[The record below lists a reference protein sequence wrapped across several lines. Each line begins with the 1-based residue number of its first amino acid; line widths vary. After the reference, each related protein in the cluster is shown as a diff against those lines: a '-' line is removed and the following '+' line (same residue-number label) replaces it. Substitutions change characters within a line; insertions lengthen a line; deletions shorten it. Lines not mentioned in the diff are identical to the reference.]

1 MLLPLKQPNMT
12 TSRRSAI
19 KTIVGALALPTLSP
33 IAFVFAQSS
42 LEWTTYEIVTE
53 VNLESPKGI
62 AQSWVPLPLVLDADY
77 FRTIAIRSEASDPKA
92 TTQMYETPDKQARM
106 VWTKWDAAAAAHSV
120 KVSILVSTRN
130 RNLELSAPDP
140 ALKLSKAD
148 QRFWTRP
155 TKYLP
160 TDGIVKAK
168 AQEALAK
175 LPTNATDIDKAKA
188 IYNWVVDNT
197 HRDPKT
203 RGCGQGDVKL
213 MLETNNLG
221 GKCADINA
229 VFVALARSAGL
240 PARDVYGIRIADS
253 ARGYKSLGKSG
264 DITKAQHCRA
274 EFYASGYGWVPVDP
288 ADVRKVILE
297 ETGGLAV
304 TDPKVIAIRDY
315 LFGNWEMNWM
325 AYNYDHDIALPGSK
339 LGSKGDIPFL
349 MYPQA
354 ENNEGRFDS
363 LDPDNFKYKITSRR
377 IG

>member
-1 MLLPLKQPNMT
+1 MT
-12 TSRRSAI
+12 TSRRSAM
-19 KTIVGALALPTLSP
+19 KTIAGALALPAFNP
-33 IAFVFAQSS
+33 ISAAFAQSAPN
-42 LEWTTYEIVTE
+42 WTTYEIVTE
-53 VNLESPKGI
+53 VNLESPNGV
-62 AQSWVPLPLVLDADY
+62 AQSWIPLPLVLDTNY
-77 FRTIAIRSEASDPKA
+77 FRTLAIRPEASDPKA
-92 TTQMYETPDKQARM
+92 VNQVYVTPDKQARM
-106 VWTKWDAAAAAHSV
+106 LWTKWDASATSHSV
-120 KVSILVSTRN
+120 KVSILVSTCN
-130 RNLELSAPDP
+130 RNLEIVSPNP
-140 ALKLSKAD
+140 ALKLSKEE
-148 QRFWTRP
+148 QRFWTRG

-160 TDGIVKAK
+160 IDGIVKTK
-168 AQEALAK
+168 SQEALANV
-175 LPTNATDIDKAKA
+175 PANATDIEKAKA

-229 VFVALARSAGL
+229 VFVALARSAGI

-253 ARGYKSLGKSG
+253 VRGYKSLGKSG

-274 EFYASGYGWVPVDP
+274 EFYASGYGWFPVDP

-304 TDPKVIAIRDY
+304 NDPKVLAIRDY

-354 ENNEGRFDS
+354 ENTEGRFDS

>member
-1 MLLPLKQPNMT
+1 MLF
-12 TSRRSAI
+12 RSGDGVKA
-19 KTIVGALALPTLSP
+19 TLADLGARSVAGGIVGGASAGAVDPEHAAIGAGIGMVAPGIFSFGGMLFNAAGNIIGPQTQAAINNIKGKTL
-33 IAFVFAQSS
+33 F
-42 LEWTTYEIVTE
+42 
-53 VNLESPKGI
+53 
-62 AQSWVPLPLVLDADY
+62 D
-77 FRTIAIRSEASDPKA
+77 
-92 TTQMYETPDKQARM
+92 
-106 VWTKWDAAAAAHSV
+106 
-120 KVSILVSTRN
+120 VS
-130 RNLELSAPDP
+130 AG
-140 ALKLSKAD
+140 KAD
-148 QRFWTRP
+148 DVLQS
-155 TKYLP
+155 
-160 TDGIVKAK
+160 V
-168 AQEALAK
+168 
-175 LPTNATDIDKAKA
+175 DKAKA

-197 HRDPKT
+197 HRNPKT

-229 VFVALARSAGL
+229 VFVALSRSVGL

-325 AYNYDHDIALPGSK
+325 AYNYDHDITLPGSK
-339 LGSKGDIPFL
+339 LGSKGEIPFL

-354 ENNEGRFDS
+354 ENTEGRFDS
-363 LDPDNFKYKITSRR
+363 LDPDNFKYKITSVCTD
-377 IG
+377 ITISMKFP

>member
-1 MLLPLKQPNMT
+1 MSFN
-12 TSRRSAI
+12 RRSAI
-19 KTIVGALALPTLSP
+19 KTIVGAFALPVLNPISNALSQN
-33 IAFVFAQSS
+33 AS
-42 LEWTTYEIVTE
+42 EWITYEIVTE
-53 VNLESPKGI
+53 VNLESPNGSAEAWI
-62 AQSWVPLPLVLDADY
+62 PLPLVLDTDY
-77 FRTIAIRSEASDPKA
+77 FKTLAIRSEASDPKA
-92 TTQMYETPDKQARM
+92 STQIYETPNKQARM
-106 VWTKWDAAAAAHSV
+106 LWTKWDKSANNHTV
-120 KVSILVSTRN
+120 KISILVSTRN
-130 RNLELSAPDP
+130 RNLAMTTSNP
-140 ALKLSKAD
+140 ALKLSNREHK
-148 QRFWTRP
+148 FWTRG

-168 AQEALAK
+168 AQECIAN
-175 LPTNATDIDKAKA
+175 LPANASDVDKAKA

-197 HRDPKT
+197 YRNAST

-229 VFVALARSAGL
+229 VFVALARAAGL

-274 EFYASGYGWVPVDP
+274 EFYAAGYGWIPVDP

-297 ETGGLAV
+297 ETGGLAA
-304 TDPKVIAIRDY
+304 TDPKVLAIRDY

-325 AYNYDHDIALPGSK
+325 AYNYYHDLSLPGSK
-339 LGSKGDIPFL
+339 LGKNGDIPFL

-354 ENNEGRFDS
+354 ENAEGRFDS

>member
-1 MLLPLKQPNMT
+1 MT
-12 TSRRSAI
+12 ISRRSAL
-19 KTIVGALALPTLSP
+19 KTIAGTIALPVINP
-33 IAFVFAQSS
+33 IANVLAQSS
-42 LEWTTYEIVTE
+42 PEWTTYEIVTE
-53 VNLESPKGI
+53 VNLESPNGAAEAWI
-62 AQSWVPLPLVLDADY
+62 PLPLVLDTNY
-77 FRTIAIRSEASDPKA
+77 FRTLAIRPESSDPKA
-92 TTQMYETPDKQARM
+92 LNQIYETPNKQARM
-106 VWTKWDAAAAAHSV
+106 LWTKWDKTATTHNV
-120 KVSILVSTRN
+120 KVSMLVSTRN
-130 RNLELSAPDP
+130 RNLEPTSPNP
-140 ALKLSKAD
+140 VLKLSKD
-148 QRFWTRP
+148 EQRFWTRP

-160 TDGIVKAK
+160 TDGIVKTK
-168 AQEALAK
+168 MQESLANV
-175 LPTNATDIDKAKA
+175 PANASDTDKAKA

-197 HRDPKT
+197 YRNPKT

-229 VFVALARSAGL
+229 VFVALARSAGI

-274 EFYASGYGWVPVDP
+274 EYYATGYGWIPVDP

-315 LFGNWEMNWM
+315 LFGNWEMNWL

-339 LGSKGDIPFL
+339 LGSKGDIPFF

-354 ENNEGRFDS
+354 ENTEGRFDS

>member
-1 MLLPLKQPNMT
+1 MT
-12 TSRRSAI
+12 LTRRSAI
-19 KTIVGALALPTLSP
+19 KVITGAIALPTLAP
-33 IAFVFAQSS
+33 FADVLAQSS
-42 LEWTTYEIVTE
+42 PEWVTYEIVTD
-53 VNLESPKGI
+53 VALESPKGTAETWI
-62 AQSWVPLPLVLDADY
+62 PLPLVLDTDY
-77 FRTIAIRSEASDPKA
+77 FRTLGIRAETSDPKA
-92 TTQMYETPDKQARM
+92 LSQFFETPNKQARM
-106 VWTKWDAAAAAHSV
+106 LWTQWDKATTNHNV

-130 RNLELSAPDP
+130 RNLDLNAPNP
-140 ALKLSKAD
+140 KLQLSKQE

-160 TDGIVKAK
+160 TDGIVKVK
-168 AQEALAK
+168 TQECLANV
-175 LPTNATDIDKAKA
+175 PSNSGDIEKAKA

-229 VFVALARSAGL
+229 VFVAMARSAGI

-264 DITKAQHCRA
+264 EITKAQHCRA
-274 EFYASGYGWVPVDP
+274 EFYASGFGWVPVDP

-304 TDPKVIAIRDY
+304 TDPKVIALRDY

-339 LGSKGDIPFL
+339 LGSKGDIPFF

-354 ENNEGRFDS
+354 ENPEGRFDS

>member
-1 MLLPLKQPNMT
+1 MSI
-12 TSRRSAI
+12 SRRSAI
-19 KTIVGALALPTLSP
+19 KTIAGVFALPALNPMSS
-33 IAFVFAQSS
+33 VFAQSS
-42 LEWTTYEIVTE
+42 PEWTTYEIVSE
-53 VNLESPKGI
+53 VNLENTNGSAEAWI
-62 AQSWVPLPLVLDADY
+62 PLPLVLNTDY
-77 FRTIAIRSEASDPKA
+77 FKTLSIRPESGDAKVESKI
-92 TTQMYETPDKQARM
+92 YETPDKQARM
-106 VWTKWDAAAAAHSV
+106 LWTKWDKSASAHSV
-120 KVSILVSTRN
+120 KVAMIVSTRN
-130 RNLELSAPDP
+130 RHLELSNPNP
-140 ALKLSKAD
+140 VLKLSKEE
-148 QRFWTRP
+148 QKFWTRA
-155 TKYLP
+155 TAYLP
-160 TDGIVKAK
+160 TDGVVKAR
-168 AQEALAK
+168 AQECLAS
-175 LPTNATDIDKAKA
+175 LPANATDIDKAKA
-188 IYNWVVDNT
+188 IYNWVADNT

-229 VFVALARSAGL
+229 VFVALARSVGIA
-240 PARDVYGIRIADS
+240 ARDVYDIRIADS

-274 EFYASGYGWVPVDP
+274 EFYASGYGWFPVDP

-304 TDPKVIAIRDY
+304 TDPKVVAIRDY

-339 LGSKGDIPFL
+339 LGKNGDIPFL

-354 ENNEGRFDS
+354 ENKEGRFDS
-363 LDPDNFKYKITSRR
+363 LDPDNFKYKITSRL

>member
-1 MLLPLKQPNMT
+1 MT
-12 TSRRSAI
+12 TTRRSAL
-19 KTIVGALALPTLSP
+19 KTIAGALALPALSP
-33 IAFVFAQSS
+33 ISSVFAQAPVG
-42 LEWTTYEIVTE
+42 WTTYEIVTE
-53 VNLESPKGI
+53 VNLESPNGL
-62 AQSWVPLPLVLDADY
+62 AQSWIPLPLVLDTDY
-77 FRTIAIRSEASDPKA
+77 FQTLAIRPEASDPKA
-92 TTQMYETPDKQARM
+92 INQIYETPNKQARM
-106 VWTKWDAAAAAHSV
+106 LWTKWDKSATNHSV
-120 KVSILVSTRN
+120 KVSILVSTFN
-130 RNLELSAPDP
+130 RHLELTSPSP
-140 ALKLSKAD
+140 ALRLSKEE

-160 TDGIVKAK
+160 TDGIVKTK
-168 AQEALAK
+168 SQEALAHV
-175 LPTNATDIDKAKA
+175 PANATDVEKAKA

-229 VFVALARSAGL
+229 VFVALARSAGI

-274 EFYASGYGWVPVDP
+274 EFYANGYGWVPVDP

-304 TDPKVIAIRDY
+304 NDPKVLAIREY

-354 ENNEGRFDS
+354 ENAEGRFDS

>member
-1 MLLPLKQPNMT
+1 MT
-12 TSRRSAI
+12 TTRRSAL
-19 KTIVGALALPTLSP
+19 KTIAGALALPALSP
-33 IAFVFAQSS
+33 ISSVFAQAPVG
-42 LEWTTYEIVTE
+42 WTTYEIVTE
-53 VNLESPKGI
+53 VNLESPNGL
-62 AQSWVPLPLVLDADY
+62 AQSWIPLPLVLDTDY
-77 FRTIAIRSEASDPKA
+77 FQTLAIRPEASDPKA
-92 TTQMYETPDKQARM
+92 INQIYETSNKQARM
-106 VWTKWDAAAAAHSV
+106 LWTKWDKSATNHSV
-120 KVSILVSTRN
+120 KVSILVSTFN
-130 RNLELSAPDP
+130 RHLELTSPSP
-140 ALKLSKAD
+140 ALRLSKEE

-160 TDGIVKAK
+160 TDGIVKTK
-168 AQEALAK
+168 SQEALAHV
-175 LPTNATDIDKAKA
+175 PANATDVEKAKA

-229 VFVALARSAGL
+229 VFVALARSAGI

-274 EFYASGYGWVPVDP
+274 EFYANGYGWVPVDP

-304 TDPKVIAIRDY
+304 NDPKVLAIREY

-325 AYNYDHDIALPGSK
+325 AYNYDHDVALPGSK

-354 ENNEGRFDS
+354 ENAEGRFDS

>member
-1 MLLPLKQPNMT
+1 MT
-12 TSRRSAI
+12 TTRRSAI
-19 KTIVGALALPTLSP
+19 KTIIGTFTFPTLSP
-33 IAFVFAQSS
+33 IASAFAQSS
-42 LEWTTYEIVTE
+42 PEWATYEIVTE
-53 VNLESPKGI
+53 VNLDSPNGSAETWI
-62 AQSWVPLPLVLDADY
+62 PLPLVLDTDY
-77 FRTIAIRSEASDPKA
+77 FKTLAIRPEVSDSKA
-92 TTQMYETPDKQARM
+92 INQIYETPNKQARM
-106 VWTKWDAAAAAHSV
+106 LWTKWDKSSANHTV

-130 RNLELSAPDP
+130 RNLEMATPNP
-140 ALKLSKAD
+140 AVKLSKEE
-148 QRFWTRP
+148 QRFWTRG

-168 AQEALAK
+168 AQECIAN
-175 LPTNATDIDKAKA
+175 LPSHASDVDKAKA

-197 HRDPKT
+197 RRDPKT

-229 VFVALARSAGL
+229 VFVALSRSVGL

-274 EFYASGYGWVPVDP
+274 EFYAAGFGWVPVDP

-325 AYNYDHDIALPGSK
+325 AYNYDHDLVLPGSS
-339 LGSKGDIPFL
+339 LGKKGEIPFL

-354 ENNEGRFDS
+354 ENTEGRFDS
-363 LDPDNFKYKITSRR
+363 LDPDNFKYKITARR
-377 IG
+377 IA

>member
-1 MLLPLKQPNMT
+1 MSP
-12 TSRRSAI
+12 SRRSAI
-19 KTIVGALALPTLSP
+19 KTIAGAFALPTLNP
-33 IAFVFAQSS
+33 IASVFAQANPNWS
-42 LEWTTYEIVTE
+42 TYEIVTE
-53 VNLESPKGI
+53 VNLESPNGFAETWI
-62 AQSWVPLPLVLDADY
+62 PLPLVLDTNY
-77 FRTIAIRSEASDPKA
+77 FRTLAIRPESSDPKA
-92 TTQMYETPDKQARM
+92 VNQIYETADKQARM
-106 VWTKWDAAAAAHSV
+106 LWTKWDKSATNHSV
-120 KVSILVSTRN
+120 KASMLVSTCN
-130 RNLELSAPDP
+130 RNLELNTPNP
-140 ALKLSKAD
+140 ALTLSKVEKSY
-148 QRFWTRP
+148 WTRG

-168 AQEALAK
+168 AQECLANV
-175 LPTNATDIDKAKA
+175 PANATDVEKAKA

-229 VFVALARSAGL
+229 VFVALARSAGI

-274 EFYASGYGWVPVDP
+274 EFYAAGYGWMPVDP

-297 ETGGLAV
+297 ETGGLPAN
-304 TDPKVIAIRDY
+304 DPKVLAIRDY

-325 AYNYDHDIALPGSK
+325 AYNYGHDIVLPGSK

-354 ENNEGRFDS
+354 ENTEGRFDS
-363 LDPDNFKYKITSRR
+363 LDPDNFKYKITSRQ
-377 IG
+377 IS

>member
-1 MLLPLKQPNMT
+1 MT
-12 TSRRSAI
+12 ITRRSAI
-19 KTIVGALALPTLSP
+19 KAITSAFALPALNP
-33 IAFVFAQSS
+33 ITSVFAQSS
-42 LEWTTYEIVTE
+42 PEWTTYEIVTE
-53 VNLESPKGI
+53 VNLENTNGAAEAWI
-62 AQSWVPLPLVLDADY
+62 PLPLVLNTDY
-77 FRTIAIRSEASDPKA
+77 FKALSIKPEAGDTKVESKI
-92 TTQMYETPDKQARM
+92 YETPDKQARM
-106 VWTKWDAAAAAHSV
+106 LWTKWDKSASAHSV
-120 KVSILVSTRN
+120 KVAMIVSTRN
-130 RNLELSAPDP
+130 RHLELSSPNP
-140 ALKLSKAD
+140 ALKLSKEE
-148 QRFWTRP
+148 QKFWTRA
-155 TKYLP
+155 TAYLP

-168 AQEALAK
+168 AQECLAS
-175 LPTNATDIDKAKA
+175 LPANATDVDKAKA

-229 VFVALARSAGL
+229 VFVALARSAGIA
-240 PARDVYGIRIADS
+240 ARDVYGIRIADS

-264 DITKAQHCRA
+264 EITKAQHCRA
-274 EFYASGYGWVPVDP
+274 EFYASGYGWCPVDP

-304 TDPKVIAIRDY
+304 TDPKVVAIRDY

-339 LGSKGDIPFL
+339 LGKNGVIPFL

-354 ENNEGRFDS
+354 ENKEGRFDS
-363 LDPDNFKYKITSRR
+363 LDPDNFKYKITSRL

>member
-1 MLLPLKQPNMT
+1 MT

-19 KTIVGALALPTLSP
+19 KTIVGALALPSLGP
-33 IAFVFAQSS
+33 ISSAFAQAS

-62 AQSWVPLPLVLDADY
+62 AQSWVPLPLVLDTDY

-92 TTQMYETPDKQARM
+92 VNQMYETPDKQARM
-106 VWTKWDAAAAAHSV
+106 VWTKWDSAATSHTV

-130 RNLELSAPDP
+130 RNLEMVTPNP
-140 ALKLSKAD
+140 ALKLSKEE
-148 QRFWTRP
+148 QRFWT

-168 AQEALAK
+168 ALEAIAK
-175 LPTNATDIDKAKA
+175 LPANASEVDKAKA

-197 HRDPKT
+197 RRDPKT

-229 VFVALARSAGL
+229 VFVALARSVGL

-354 ENNEGRFDS
+354 ENTEGRFDS

>member
-1 MLLPLKQPNMT
+1 MATPN
-12 TSRRSAI
+12 
-19 KTIVGALALPTLSP
+19 
-33 IAFVFAQSS
+33 
-42 LEWTTYEIVTE
+42 
-53 VNLESPKGI
+53 
-62 AQSWVPLPLVLDADY
+62 
-77 FRTIAIRSEASDPKA
+77 
-92 TTQMYETPDKQARM
+92 
-106 VWTKWDAAAAAHSV
+106 
-120 KVSILVSTRN
+120 
-130 RNLELSAPDP
+130 P
-140 ALKLSKAD
+140 AVKLSKEE
-148 QRFWTRP
+148 QRFWTRG

-168 AQEALAK
+168 AQECIVN
-175 LPTNATDIDKAKA
+175 LPSNASDVDKAKA

-197 HRDPKT
+197 RRDPKT

-229 VFVALARSAGL
+229 VFVALSRSVGL

-274 EFYASGYGWVPVDP
+274 EFYASGFGWVPVDP

-297 ETGGLAV
+297 ETGGLVA

-325 AYNYDHDIALPGSK
+325 AYNYDHDLVLPGSS
-339 LGSKGDIPFL
+339 LGKKGEIPFL

-354 ENNEGRFDS
+354 ENTEGRFDS
-363 LDPDNFKYKITSRR
+363 LDPDNFKYKITARR
-377 IG
+377 IA

>member
-1 MLLPLKQPNMT
+1 MT

-19 KTIVGALALPTLSP
+19 KTIAGALAFPTLGPMTS
-33 IAFVFAQSS
+33 ALAQSAPN
-42 LEWTTYEIVTE
+42 WTTYEIVTE
-53 VNLESPKGI
+53 VNLDTPNGTAETWI
-62 AQSWVPLPLVLDADY
+62 PLPLVLDTNY
-77 FRTIAIRSEASDPKA
+77 FRTLAIRPEASDPKA
-92 TTQMYETPDKQARM
+92 ITQIYETPNKQARM
-106 VWTKWDAAAAAHSV
+106 LWTKWDKAATNHSV
-120 KVSILVSTRN
+120 KVSILVSTCN
-130 RNLELSAPDP
+130 RNLEPASTNP
-140 ALKLSKAD
+140 ALKLSKEE
-148 QRFWTRP
+148 QRFWTRS

-160 TDGIVKAK
+160 TDGIVKIK
-168 AQEALAK
+168 SQEALANV
-175 LPTNATDIDKAKA
+175 PANASDIEKAKA

-229 VFVALARSAGL
+229 VFVALARSAGI

-274 EFYASGYGWVPVDP
+274 EFYAAGYGWFPVDP

-297 ETGGLAV
+297 ETGGLTAN
-304 TDPKVIAIRDY
+304 DPKVLAIRDY

-325 AYNYDHDIALPGSK
+325 AYNYDHDVALPGSK
-339 LGSKGDIPFL
+339 LGNKGDIPFL

-354 ENNEGRFDS
+354 ENTEGRFDS

>member
-1 MLLPLKQPNMT
+1 MT
-12 TSRRSAI
+12 TSRRSAM
-19 KTIVGALALPTLSP
+19 KTIAGALALPAFNP
-33 IAFVFAQSS
+33 ISAAFAQSAPN
-42 LEWTTYEIVTE
+42 WTTYEIVTE
-53 VNLESPKGI
+53 VNLESPNGV
-62 AQSWVPLPLVLDADY
+62 AQSWIPLPLVLDTNY
-77 FRTIAIRSEASDPKA
+77 FRTLAIRPEASDPKA
-92 TTQMYETPDKQARM
+92 VNQVYVTPDKQARM
-106 VWTKWDAAAAAHSV
+106 LWTNWDASATSHSV
-120 KVSILVSTRN
+120 KVSILVSTCN
-130 RNLELSAPDP
+130 RNLEIVSPNP
-140 ALKLSKAD
+140 ALKLSKEE
-148 QRFWTRP
+148 QRFWTRG

-160 TDGIVKAK
+160 IDGIVKTK
-168 AQEALAK
+168 SQEALANV
-175 LPTNATDIDKAKA
+175 PANATDIEKVKA

-229 VFVALARSAGL
+229 VFVALARSAGI

-253 ARGYKSLGKSG
+253 VRGYKSLGKSG

-274 EFYASGYGWVPVDP
+274 EFYASGYGWFPVDP

-304 TDPKVIAIRDY
+304 NDPKVLAIRDY

-354 ENNEGRFDS
+354 ENTEGRFDS

>member
-1 MLLPLKQPNMT
+1 MIIT
-12 TSRRSAI
+12 RRSAI
-19 KTIVGALALPTLSP
+19 KTLAGAFVLPTISP
-33 IAFVFAQSS
+33 IAAAFGQTTAD
-42 LEWTTYEIVTE
+42 WTTYEIITE
-53 VNLESPKGI
+53 VSLETANGI
-62 AQSWVPLPLVLDADY
+62 AEAWIPLPLIADTNY
-77 FRTIAIRSEASDPKA
+77 FKTIAIKSDSSDPKA
-92 TTQMYETPDKQARM
+92 VSKAYETPDKQARM
-106 VWTKWDAAAAAHSV
+106 MWIQWDKSASNHTV
-120 KVSILVSTRN
+120 QVSMLVSTRN
-130 RNLELSAPDP
+130 RNLDFSSPNP
-140 ALKLSKAD
+140 VLKLSKEE
-148 QRFWTRP
+148 QKFWTRG

-168 AQEALAK
+168 AQECIAS
-175 LPTNATDIDKAKA
+175 LPANATDIEKAKA

-197 HRDPKT
+197 HRNAKT

-229 VFVALARSAGL
+229 VFVALARSVGL
-240 PARDVYGIRIADS
+240 AARDVYGIRIADS
-253 ARGYKSLGKSG
+253 ARGYKSLGKAG

-297 ETGGLAV
+297 ETGGLAAN
-304 TDPKVIAIRDY
+304 DPKVLAIRDY

-325 AYNYDHDIALPGSK
+325 AYNYDHDITLPGSK
-339 LGSKGDIPFL
+339 LGKNGEIPFL

-354 ENNEGRFDS
+354 ENKEGRFDS

-377 IG
+377 IS

>member
-1 MLLPLKQPNMT
+1 M
-12 TSRRSAI
+12 
-19 KTIVGALALPTLSP
+19 KTIAGALALPAFNP
-33 IAFVFAQSS
+33 ISAVFAQSAPN
-42 LEWTTYEIVTE
+42 WTTYEIVTE
-53 VNLESPKGI
+53 VNLESPNGV
-62 AQSWVPLPLVLDADY
+62 AQSWIPLPLVLDTNY
-77 FRTIAIRSEASDPKA
+77 FRTLAIRPEASDPKA
-92 TTQMYETPDKQARM
+92 VNQVYVTPDKQARM
-106 VWTKWDAAAAAHSV
+106 LWTKWDASATSHSV
-120 KVSILVSTRN
+120 KVSILVSTCN
-130 RNLELSAPDP
+130 RNLEIVSPNP
-140 ALKLSKAD
+140 ALKLSKEE
-148 QRFWTRP
+148 QRFWTRG

-160 TDGIVKAK
+160 IDGIVKTK
-168 AQEALAK
+168 SQEALANV
-175 LPTNATDIDKAKA
+175 PANATDIEKAKA

-229 VFVALARSAGL
+229 VFVALARSAGI

-253 ARGYKSLGKSG
+253 VRGYKSLGKSG

-274 EFYASGYGWVPVDP
+274 EFYASGYGWFPVDP

-304 TDPKVIAIRDY
+304 NDPKVLAIRDY

-354 ENNEGRFDS
+354 ENTEGRFDS

>member
-1 MLLPLKQPNMT
+1 MT
-12 TSRRSAI
+12 TSRRSAM
-19 KTIVGALALPTLSP
+19 KTIAGALALPAFNP
-33 IAFVFAQSS
+33 ISAAFAQSAPN
-42 LEWTTYEIVTE
+42 WNTYEIVTE
-53 VNLESPKGI
+53 VNLESPNGV
-62 AQSWVPLPLVLDADY
+62 AQSWIPLPLVLDTNY
-77 FRTIAIRSEASDPKA
+77 FRTLAIRPEASDPKA
-92 TTQMYETPDKQARM
+92 VNQVYVTPDKQARM
-106 VWTKWDAAAAAHSV
+106 LWTKWDASATSHSV
-120 KVSILVSTRN
+120 KVSILVSTCN
-130 RNLELSAPDP
+130 RNLEIVSPNP
-140 ALKLSKAD
+140 ALKLSKEE
-148 QRFWTRP
+148 QRFWTRG

-160 TDGIVKAK
+160 IDGIVKTK
-168 AQEALAK
+168 SQEALANV
-175 LPTNATDIDKAKA
+175 PANATDIEKVKA

-229 VFVALARSAGL
+229 VFVALARSAGI

-253 ARGYKSLGKSG
+253 VRGYKSLGKSG

-274 EFYASGYGWVPVDP
+274 EFYASGYGWFPVDP

-304 TDPKVIAIRDY
+304 NDPKVLAIRDY

-354 ENNEGRFDS
+354 ENTEGRFDS

>member
-1 MLLPLKQPNMT
+1 M
-12 TSRRSAI
+12 
-19 KTIVGALALPTLSP
+19 KTIAGALALPAYNP
-33 IAFVFAQSS
+33 ISAVFAQSAPN
-42 LEWTTYEIVTE
+42 WTTYEIVTE
-53 VNLESPKGI
+53 VNLESPNGV
-62 AQSWVPLPLVLDADY
+62 AQSWIPLPLVLDTNY
-77 FRTIAIRSEASDPKA
+77 FRTLAIRPEASDPKA
-92 TTQMYETPDKQARM
+92 VNQVYVTPDKQARM
-106 VWTKWDAAAAAHSV
+106 LWTKWDASATSHSV
-120 KVSILVSTRN
+120 KVSILVSTCN
-130 RNLELSAPDP
+130 RNLEIVSPNP
-140 ALKLSKAD
+140 ALKLSKEE
-148 QRFWTRP
+148 QRFWTRG

-160 TDGIVKAK
+160 IDGIVKTK
-168 AQEALAK
+168 SQEALANV
-175 LPTNATDIDKAKA
+175 PANATDIEKVKA

-229 VFVALARSAGL
+229 VFVALARSAGI

-253 ARGYKSLGKSG
+253 VRGYKSLGKSG

-274 EFYASGYGWVPVDP
+274 EFYASGYGWFPVDP

-304 TDPKVIAIRDY
+304 NDPKVLAIRDY

-354 ENNEGRFDS
+354 ENTEGRFDS

>member
-1 MLLPLKQPNMT
+1 MT
-12 TSRRSAI
+12 TTRRSAI
-19 KTIVGALALPTLSP
+19 KTIAGAFALPAFNP
-33 IAFVFAQSS
+33 IASVFAQSAPD
-42 LEWTTYEIVTE
+42 WTTYEIITE
-53 VNLESPKGI
+53 VSLESPSGAAEAWI
-62 AQSWVPLPLVLDADY
+62 PLPLIADTNY
-77 FRTIAIRSEASDPKA
+77 FRTIAIKTESPDTKVVSKIF
-92 TTQMYETPDKQARM
+92 ETPDKQARM
-106 VWTKWDAAAAAHSV
+106 MWTQWDKSAASHTV
-120 KVSILVSTRN
+120 QVSMLVSTRN
-130 RNLELSAPDP
+130 RHLELSTPSP
-140 ALKLSKAD
+140 TLKLSKEE
-148 QRFWTRP
+148 QKFWTRG

-160 TDGIVKAK
+160 TDGIVKAT
-168 AQEALAK
+168 AQKCIAN
-175 LPTNATDIDKAKA
+175 LPANATDLEKAKA

-197 HRDPKT
+197 HRNPKT

-229 VFVALARSAGL
+229 VFVALARSVNL

-253 ARGYKSLGKSG
+253 ARGYKSLGKAG

-274 EFYASGYGWVPVDP
+274 EFYATGYGWVPVDP

-304 TDPKVIAIRDY
+304 NDPKVLAIRDY

-325 AYNYDHDIALPGSK
+325 AYNYDHDITLPGSK
-339 LGSKGDIPFL
+339 LGKNGEIPFL

-354 ENNEGRFDS
+354 ENKEGRFDS

-377 IG
+377 IS

>member
-1 MLLPLKQPNMT
+1 MT
-12 TSRRSAI
+12 NSRRSAL
-19 KTIVGALALPTLSP
+19 KTIAGAIALPAFSP
-33 IAFVFAQSS
+33 ISNAIAQSAPN
-42 LEWTTYEIVTE
+42 WATYEITTE
-53 VNLESPKGI
+53 VSLQSPNGTAETWI
-62 AQSWVPLPLVLDADY
+62 PLPLVLDTDY
-77 FRTIAIRSEASDPKA
+77 FRTIAINAEASDPKA
-92 TTQMYETPDKQARM
+92 TNQIYVTPNKQARM
-106 VWTKWDAAAAAHSV
+106 LWTKWDRSANNHNV
-120 KVSILVSTRN
+120 KVSILVSTQN
-130 RNLELSAPDP
+130 RNLELSAPNP
-140 ALKLSKAD
+140 ALVLSKTE
-148 QRFWTRP
+148 QQFWTRG

-168 AQEALAK
+168 SQECLAG
-175 LPTNATDIDKAKA
+175 LPANATDVEKAKA

-197 HRDPKT
+197 HRNPQT

-229 VFVALARSAGL
+229 VFVALARSAGI

-274 EFYASGYGWVPVDP
+274 EFYASGYGWMPVDP

-304 TDPKVIAIRDY
+304 NDPKVLAIRDY

-325 AYNYDHDIALPGSK
+325 AYNYDHDLLLPGSA
-339 LGSKGDIPFL
+339 LGKKGEIPFF

-354 ENNEGRFDS
+354 ENKEGRFDS

-377 IG
+377 IS